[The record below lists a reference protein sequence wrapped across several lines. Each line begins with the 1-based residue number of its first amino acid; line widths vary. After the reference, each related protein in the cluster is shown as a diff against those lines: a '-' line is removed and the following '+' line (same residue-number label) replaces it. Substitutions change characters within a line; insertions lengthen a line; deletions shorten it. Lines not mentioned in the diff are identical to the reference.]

1 MKIRLIRVTGLFFSL
16 RSEREQMK
24 GQSKGFTLVELLVVI
39 AIIGILVGLLLP
51 AIGAVRE
58 RMRNVQCLNNLKQ
71 LGLATQT
78 FHSNKGRL
86 PYYTNLYGSFAGG
99 SDPAVPGGPAIAP
112 HLKIGGYG
120 VELLPFLDN
129 QPLYERWST
138 NKFPV
143 ISADDAGGVAA
154 WNELSGATVDVFR
167 CPSSTVSRGR
177 FGYNSYVGNNGAVD
191 SGLNNANPQAF
202 VQIVID
208 NQTAVGAAFVF
219 NQSENSKNGLFRS
232 GYMGDAIAPAFFTV
246 SGGKMTLEDIHDGR
260 TNTAMYSENL
270 QALAWFQPG
279 FTAGDD
285 MKQISGTGQL
295 DWAQTSATPNP
306 SFPNPTILQAYLRA
320 KFSTGMV
327 WHFEDDRNIGSYPTV
342 QAVHRINGPLGTTG
356 AERNDILEMDLSNC
370 RNLARPSS
378 NHPDQA
384 NMVFADGATKSI
396 SNTIDYHVYQAILTP
411 NGAKSEV
418 PFPDW
423 SLTDEL
429 TQ

>member
-1 MKIRLIRVTGLFFSL
+1 MKR
-16 RSEREQMK
+16 
-24 GQSKGFTLVELLVVI
+24 QSKGFTLVELLVVI

-99 SDPAVPGGPAIAP
+99 SDPAVPGGPVIAP

-129 QPLYERWST
+129 QPLYERWSL

-143 ISADDAGGVAA
+143 ISEDDGGGVAA

-177 FGYNSYVGNNGAVD
+177 FGYNSYVSNNGSVD
-191 SGLNNANPQAF
+191 SGFNNANPKTF

-208 NQTAVGAAFVF
+208 NQSAAGAAFVF

-232 GYMGDAIAPAFFTV
+232 GYMGDAIAPAFFAV
-246 SGGKMTLEDIHDGR
+246 SGGKMTLEDIRDGQ
-260 TNTAMYSENL
+260 TNTAMFSENL

-279 FTAGDD
+279 FCAGND

-295 DWAQTSATPNP
+295 DWAQPSATPNP
-306 SFPNPTILQAYLRA
+306 SFANPTIMQAYLRA

-327 WHFEDDRNIGSYPTV
+327 WHFEDDRNVPIVPPNPPNYPTV
-342 QAVHRINGPLGTTG
+342 QAVHRINGTLGTTG
-356 AERNDILEMDLSNC
+356 AQRNDILEMDLSNC
-370 RNLARPSS
+370 RDLARPTS
-378 NHPDQA
+378 NHSDQV

-418 PFPDW
+418 PVPDW
-423 SLTDEL
+423 IMTDEL
-429 TQ
+429 SQ